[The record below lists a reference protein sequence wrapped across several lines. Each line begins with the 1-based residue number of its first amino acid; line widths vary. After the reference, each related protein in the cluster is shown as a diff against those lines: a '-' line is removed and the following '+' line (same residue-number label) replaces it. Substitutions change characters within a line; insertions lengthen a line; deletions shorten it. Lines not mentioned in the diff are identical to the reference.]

1 VRKQAA
7 PGSKPILMEKII
19 QTKAANAS
27 AFTPSFPLG
36 TMRVLLLAALGTTL
50 FIAGCGTQAPAPS
63 PQAENKTVAPA
74 IPPEIDDAAKALL
87 GSSAQVLVFGD
98 LAKTGKQQ
106 FLAAN
111 VVPKTPDSKVAGL
124 VVTRAIIA
132 ENRDGKWTEVLHC
145 DEYLKNAKGYLGM
158 TPVSPVTGWKLQ
170 FEQSPMLGLQ
180 LYFTQV
186 PTAVETTQ
194 PAPIAVRWNP
204 TAKRYQS
211 LDRNYEHF
219 LGEASELKAVRSQL
233 R

>member
-1 VRKQAA
+1 MQSEA
-7 PGSKPILMEKII
+7 SS
-19 QTKAANAS
+19 ANAS
-27 AFTPSFPLG
+27 AFTPSFSLGSLG
-36 TMRVLLLAALGTTL
+36 TKQGLTALIAIL
-50 FIAGCGTQAPAPS
+50 FIAGCGTQTPAPTPKSEVAAPA
-63 PQAENKTVAPA
+63 VPA
-74 IPPEIDDAAKALL
+74 EIDDAAKTLL

-111 VVPKTPDSKVAGL
+111 EVPKTPNSKVAGL

-145 DEYLKNAKGYLGM
+145 DEYLKNTKGYLAM

-170 FEQSPMLGLQ
+170 FEQSAMLGLQ
-180 LYFTQV
+180 LYFTPVQ
-186 PTAVETTQ
+186 TASESH
-194 PAPIAVRWNP
+194 PATIGVRWNP

-219 LGEASELKAVRSQL
+219 LGEAAALENVRSQL

>member
-1 VRKQAA
+1 
-7 PGSKPILMEKII
+7 SKPRQSANRFFMKKII
-19 QTKAANAS
+19 PTQSARANAS
-27 AFTPSFPLG
+27 ASTPSFLLG
-36 TMRVLLLAALGTTL
+36 TKLVLVLAALGVTL
-50 FIAGCGTQAPAPS
+50 FIAGCGTQSPPATS
-63 PQAENKTVAPA
+63 KAEAKPVAPA
-74 IPPEIDDAAKALL
+74 IPAEIDDAAKALL

-111 VVPKTPDSKVAGL
+111 EVPKTPNSKVAGL

-132 ENRDGKWTEVLHC
+132 ENNDGKWTEVLHC
-145 DEYLKNAKGYLGM
+145 DEYLKNAKGYLGR

-204 TAKRYQS
+204 TAKRYQ
-211 LDRNYEHF
+211 D
-219 LGEASELKAVRSQL
+219 
-233 R
+233 